1 MQDKE
6 NKYNHFLFDIF
17 NNLIYTFIGDKM
29 NKEFS
34 NIIIFNN
41 KDILEIKEKLEKII
55 IDLEYE
61 IVEEANS
68 KYYINIINDD
78 INNICVVN
86 SNYFKFEG
94 LNENKSVIRK
104 IAKRLAQD
112 TFMASSKEDFA
123 ILEKYSFN
131 KRIYDYICFGNVEK
145 LHSLGYDESY
155 ANYMYQEVWK
165 NHFVG
170 RNTIED
176 VNKLIKEEKTF
187 FNPYEIIVEILKLY
201 GLKYE
206 LIVYN
211 NKDNISSYGHKI
223 EKIFFK

>member
-1 MQDKE
+1 
-6 NKYNHFLFDIF
+6 
-17 NNLIYTFIGDKM
+17 M

-41 KDILEIKEKLEKII
+41 KGIFEIKEKLEKIMV
-55 IDLEYE
+55 DLGYE
-61 IVEEANS
+61 QAEDNNY

-86 SNYFKFEG
+86 SNFFEFEG
-94 LNENKSVIRK
+94 LDQNKSVIRK
-104 IAKRLAQD
+104 IAKRVAQD
-112 TFMASSKEDFA
+112 TFMVSSKEDFA
-123 ILEKYSFN
+123 IIEKYSFN
-131 KRIYDYICFGNVEK
+131 KRIYDYICFGNVQK
-145 LHSLGYDESY
+145 LQSLGYDESY
-155 ANYMYQEVWK
+155 ANYMYKEIWK

-170 RNTIED
+170 RNTIENVD
-176 VNKLIKEEKTF
+176 KLIKEEKTF

-211 NKDNISSYGHKI
+211 NNDNISSYEYKI
-223 EKIFFK
+223 QKIFFK